1 MKLNMSW
8 HMKGFDR
15 IVRAWLK
22 LWRAFTMLWRSWP
35 KFPSSPSFCFSSAFP
50 PTSATTRRGSL
61 SRQRRWTCKNWNYPQ
76 WQYAQGVFHFSKEWC
91 HGTLTHHDHN
101 YSINASNTNSGWN
114 FLFYEWGEGR
124 EKVSIVFSP
133 FQCEE
138 GTFLRG
144 PGASGW
150 RVGEPESKF
159 WDVLRHQCA
168 DYTEDKTEVSH
179 FLNSWNF
186 SHQRCV
192 RETTFNL
199 SELVDDAWLE
209 NPVKPTGEKP
219 NIMVDQLWR
228 PDFTL
233 TWYWLRA

>member
-1 MKLNMSW
+1 MAS
-8 HMKGFDR
+8 
-15 IVRAWLK
+15 
-22 LWRAFTMLWRSWP
+22 
-35 KFPSSPSFCFSSAFP
+35 
-50 PTSATTRRGSL
+50 
-61 SRQRRWTCKNWNYPQ
+61 
-76 WQYAQGVFHFSKEWC
+76 
-91 HGTLTHHDHN
+91 
-101 YSINASNTNSGWN
+101 YSIITYFSIVVCSIFCMTKYLKVYFWRIFHIKIKAVESLKIVEIFPKSISKVLTDRKDFFNQKS
-114 FLFYEWGEGR
+114 WGKR
-124 EKVSIVFSP
+124 KVSIVFSP

-150 RVGEPESKF
+150 RVGKPESKF

-179 FLNSWNF
+179 FLDPWNF

-233 TWYWLRA
+233 TWYWLTA